1 MVKLMILCS
10 LLTAATASLGAH
22 NQSAIKPSDAER
34 LGLVATRIDRAST
47 VAGELSR
54 SGSPSDLPSCF
65 SPSDLL
71 RSVSPRSLGKTLS
84 TEPGAGSPVVLP
96 YPGLPDSEQNKKGK
110 LESHEAI
117 NRILALRPLTGK

>member
-22 NQSAIKPSDAER
+22 KKSSDTER

-71 RSVSPRSLGKTLS
+71 CVSPRSLGKTLS

-96 YPGLPDSEQNKKGK
+96 YPGLPDSEQNNRGK

-117 NRILALRPLTGK
+117 ARMVALRSLTGK